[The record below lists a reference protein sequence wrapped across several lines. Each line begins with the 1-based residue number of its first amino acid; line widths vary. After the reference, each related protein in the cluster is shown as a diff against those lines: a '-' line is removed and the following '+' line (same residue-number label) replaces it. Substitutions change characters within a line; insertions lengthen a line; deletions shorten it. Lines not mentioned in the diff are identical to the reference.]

1 MDLLLQKFKL
11 FIKGARKSLSPFFV
25 IVGKI
30 LDNGR
35 FSVSPD
41 SARLQAD
48 KNLVYS
54 LAPTKIPKQEQ
65 LRHLSKFLNPREKLI
80 LKIASLVLFL
90 SLVYL
95 GVRFYQQHRV
105 LLPKVGGT
113 YVEGVVGYPQVINP
127 LYASNRDVDA
137 DLSRLVYSSL
147 FHYDESGRLITD
159 LATTWKIEDG
169 GKSYLITIRE
179 GVKWHSGEDLSV
191 EDVLFTF
198 NLIKDP
204 EFRSPLRNSLNGVVL
219 EKVDE
224 QTIKF
229 TLAEPYADFL
239 SLLTFGILPQNAWE
253 MILPE
258 AAALSELN
266 LKPIGS
272 GPYKFEALIKSKGG
286 EIKEYHLVANPDYY
300 GVRPYIEKIIFK
312 FFPDYIELVRALNA
326 NEIDGASY
334 VPDDL
339 KKDLLAKHSLSIH
352 NLRLPQIDA
361 IFFNQ
366 EKNKALSD
374 LKVRQALA
382 YAIDRDHLLNEVLS
396 GESQRADGPI
406 LAIDFVSIPDH
417 LKYNLDR
424 VKAEQLLDE
433 AGFKRFDVSTE
444 IVNSSERA
452 PEANAIIA
460 YASST
465 QVEALGYWRVAASAQ
480 NYQPLTIKLS
490 VPENSRI
497 DVAESIKRD
506 WEAIGVKVIIN
517 KVETDT
523 LSANMIAGHN
533 FEAFLYGQVVGL
545 DPDVAPFWHSSQI
558 GGKGLNLAGYNNSAM
573 DTLLTEA
580 RQSADN
586 FDLRFEKYK
595 TFQESVAT
603 ALPAIFLYSPS
614 YTYVQAKKLRG
625 FNGLAI
631 SEPSDRF
638 AGISN
643 WYLKTK
649 KRLAW

>member
-1 MDLLLQKFKL
+1 
-11 FIKGARKSLSPFFV
+11 
-25 IVGKI
+25 
-30 LDNGR
+30 
-35 FSVSPD
+35 
-41 SARLQAD
+41 
-48 KNLVYS
+48 
-54 LAPTKIPKQEQ
+54 
-65 LRHLSKFLNPREKLI
+65 
-80 LKIASLVLFL
+80 
-90 SLVYL
+90 
-95 GVRFYQQHRV
+95 
-105 LLPKVGGT
+105 
-113 YVEGVVGYPQVINP
+113 
-127 LYASNRDVDA
+127 
-137 DLSRLVYSSL
+137 
-147 FHYDESGRLITD
+147 
-159 LATTWKIEDG
+159 
-169 GKSYLITIRE
+169 
-179 GVKWHSGEDLSV
+179 
-191 EDVLFTF
+191 
-198 NLIKDP
+198 
-204 EFRSPLRNSLNGVVL
+204 
-219 EKVDE
+219 
-224 QTIKF
+224 
-229 TLAEPYADFL
+229 
-239 SLLTFGILPQNAWE
+239 